1 MRRLLWTLLLAGWLA
16 CLALGAGAEIT
27 PGAWTQLTQAL
38 LSRQENPV
46 PQEYRL
52 SLRPG
57 ALGQAEGLDESW
69 MNLVLMSTD
78 APDIS
83 QNFGRTE
90 VLLVCSVHKTT
101 GEVYLAALPE
111 EARFSCPELPG
122 PLSLRYANCFGGPAL
137 VLRSVNGLLGL
148 NAEKYCA
155 VNEAAFCLAV
165 DALGGVRLALDAEE
179 AERLGARPA
188 AGGYALDGEQALR
201 YVRLRRSGA
210 EANRLRLL
218 QAALAQALAEGGM
231 DRLFSLADALLPLTD
246 TNLTGNDLMDI
257 LFALS
262 EADMPATF
270 HTASFSLLPGEEYA
284 ISPADIQAY
293 REALYGKE
301 EKQ

>member
-1 MRRLLWTLLLAGWLA
+1 MRKVGALLLAGLLA
-16 CLALGAGAEIT
+16 CLTMGAGAEIASET
-27 PGAWTQLTQAL
+27 WARITQAL

-46 PQEYRL
+46 PEECRL

-57 ALGQAEGLDESW
+57 ALNQAAGLDDNW
-69 MNLVLMSTD
+69 LNLVLMSTD
-78 APDIS
+78 APDMAR
-83 QNFGRTE
+83 NFGRTD
-90 VLLVCSVHKTT
+90 VLLLCSVHKIT

-111 EARFSCPELPG
+111 TARFSCPELPG

-137 VLRSVNGLLGL
+137 VLRSVNGLMGL

-155 VNEAAFCLAV
+155 VNEAAFCRAV
-165 DALGGVRLALDAEE
+165 DALGGIRLALDAEE
-179 AERLGARPA
+179 AERLMERAA
-188 AGGYALDGEQALR
+188 AGTYALNGEQALR
-201 YVRLRRSGA
+201 YVRLRRAGA

-218 QAALAQALAEGGM
+218 QAALAQALAGSGV
-231 DRLFSLADALLPLTD
+231 DRLFSLADALLPLMD

-262 EADMPATF
+262 EADMPQAF
-270 HTASFSLLPGEEYA
+270 HTASLSLLPGEEYA
-284 ISPADIQAY
+284 LNPADVRAY